1 MTRRTL
7 EASLRVLVAALAA
20 GLLAACSVNPAT
32 GERQLTLIGEG
43 QEIQMGREAD
53 QEISA
58 SLGLYADESAQRYVA
73 ELGRRLAARS
83 ERPDLPWSFKVIDDP
98 IVNAFALPGGFI
110 YVTRGIMAHLSSE
123 AELVAVLGHEIGHVT
138 GRHSVE
144 RLSKAQLANVGLGVG
159 MIVSPRFRQFGD
171 LAQMGM
177 GLLFLKYSRDDEREA
192 DELGLRY
199 SLRGGYD
206 AREMPE
212 VFTVLKRVGE
222 AGGAGGIPNWLAT
235 HPDPEQRRERIE
247 GMLAGREAEFAGLKI
262 EREGYFRRLDG
273 MVFGADPRQ
282 GYFKDGVFYH
292 PELAFKATF
301 PPGWQSSNQRQA
313 VVAVNE
319 AEDALIQLTLA
330 EDAEPGAAVQRFIG
344 QEGVEGGRIQSTR
357 VNGLSASWAPF
368 EVASEQNPLV
378 GRVVCIRHGQNT
390 FQIMALAKRDSWA
403 ENGSALESSQRS
415 FARLT
420 DRRFLDVQP
429 ARVKLERL
437 PRAMTL
443 REFAERYPSSIDL
456 ETLALINHA
465 QPDDRLRAG
474 TTVKRVVGGL
484 GG

>member
-7 EASLRVLVAALAA
+7 QAGLRLLVAAAVASLAV
-20 GLLAACSVNPAT
+20 ACSVNPAT
-32 GERQLTLIGEG
+32 GERQLTLISES

-58 SLGLYADESAQRYVA
+58 QLGLYPDEAAQSYVST
-73 ELGRRLAARS
+73 LGKQLAAES
-83 ERPDLPWSFKVIDDP
+83 ERPDLPWSFKVVDDP

-144 RLSKAQLANVGLGVG
+144 RLSKAQLAQVGLGVG
-159 MIVSPRFRQFGD
+159 MVVSPRFRQLGD

-222 AGGAGGIPNWLAT
+222 AAGAGGIPNWLAT

-247 GMLAGREAEFAGLKI
+247 GMLAGRDAEFEGLKV
-262 EREGYFRRLDG
+262 ERDRYFQRLDGMTFGPNPREGYF
-273 MVFGADPRQ
+273 Q
-282 GYFKDGVFYH
+282 EGVFYH
-292 PELAFKATF
+292 PDLEFQMIF
-301 PPGWQSSNQRQA
+301 PAGWQTSNTRQM
-313 VVAVNE
+313 VAAINE
-319 AEDALIQLTLA
+319 AQDALLQLTLA
-330 EDAEPGAAVQRFIG
+330 QDADPTAAVQRFLG
-344 QEGVEGGRIQSTR
+344 QEGVEGGQVNATRI
-357 VNGLSASWAPF
+357 NGLDASWASF
-368 EVASEQNPLV
+368 EAPDEQNPLV
-378 GRVVCIRHGQNT
+378 GRVVCLRYGSNT
-390 FQIMALAKRDSWA
+390 FQLLALAKRDSWSA
-403 ENGSALESSQRS
+403 NSAALENGQTS

-420 DRRFLDVQP
+420 DRRYLDVQP
-429 ARVKLERL
+429 ARVKLVRI
-437 PRAMTL
+437 RQAMSL
-443 REFAERYPSSIDL
+443 EEFARRYPSSVDM
-456 ETLALINHA
+456 ETLALINHV
-465 QPDDRLRAG
+465 QPGDRLEAG
-474 TTVKRVVGGL
+474 TLVKRVVGGRAS
-484 GG
+484 